1 MKTVAVA
8 GLLALCLAGNVI
20 AQDAGSD
27 PRILSLSSASSGTLY
42 VRTAPDMVQTFLF
55 AAGTR
60 ITAVELS
67 DPRAFYVVVSG
78 TADSLTLR
86 GARLGGNAVMTV
98 TTTARAYEFSLG
110 PSQGDEAPRIIR
122 LVPPMQSTPFMMPP
136 ASGDQQPAAYKVT
149 GERALRPKSIR
160 DDGRKTFIEWASDQA
175 IPATFALGPTGEE
188 QMIDGYMRGGLYT
201 LDRVYDELIFRIDRK
216 AANARRLEGEKS
228 GG

>member
-1 MKTVAVA
+1 MRVLA
-8 GLLALCLAGNVI
+8 GLTLLCFAGSVA
-20 AQDAGSD
+20 AQDTTAD

-42 VRTAPDMVQTFLF
+42 VRTAPDVVQTLLF
-55 AAGTR
+55 APGTR

-86 GARLGGNAVMTV
+86 GATLGGTAIMTV
-98 TTTARAYEFSLG
+98 RTSSRTYEFSLG
-110 PSQGDEAPRIIR
+110 AGQGDEAPRIIR
-122 LVPPMQSTPFMMPP
+122 LVPPMQNAQFSMPP
-136 ASGDQQPAAYKVT
+136 PSGPGQGRIYKMS
-149 GERALRPKSIR
+149 GERSLRPKSIR

-175 IPATFALGPTGEE
+175 IPATFAIGPTGEE

-216 AANARRLEGEKS
+216 KANARRLEGEKAR
-228 GG
+228 G